1 MLIFIDESGD
11 PGFKFS
17 KGSSEYFVMALVA
30 FKEVEDSLKVADA
43 INELSGGLRSFTE
56 FKFSKS
62 RPEIRD
68 LFFEAIS
75 PFQFSIRAI
84 VIRKEEL
91 YSQNLR
97 TSKENFYSFFVKSM
111 LKFDNGLLQ
120 NAKVII
126 DGSGDR
132 IFKKELAG
140 YLRREIRKGAIKT
153 VAFSDSKNDRLIQ
166 LADMCVGAIARSYTS
181 NKKDAARWRIMIN
194 DKIEDVWNFK

>member
-17 KGSSEYFVMALVA
+17 KGSSKFFVMALVA
-30 FKEVEDSLKVADA
+30 FKEVEQSLKVAKA
-43 INELSGGLRSFTE
+43 IDELSGGLRSFTE

-68 LFFEAIS
+68 KFFETIS

-84 VIRKEEL
+84 AIRKENL
-91 YSQNLR
+91 YSRNLR
-97 TSKENFYSFFVKSM
+97 TDKEKFYSFFVKSM
-111 LKFDNGLLQ
+111 LKFDNGMLQ
-120 NAKVII
+120 NAKVVI

-132 IFKKELAG
+132 VFKKELAG
-140 YLRREIRKGAIKT
+140 YLRRQTRKGAIKT

-166 LADMCVGAIARSYTS
+166 MADMCVGAIARSYTS
-181 NKKDAARWRIMIN
+181 EKTDATRWLNMIES
-194 DKIEDVWNFK
+194 KIENIWNFR

>member
-17 KGSSEYFVMALVA
+17 KGSSQYFAMALVA
-30 FKEVEDSLKVADA
+30 FKDVEQSLVTAQA
-43 INELSGGLRSFTE
+43 IDELANGLRSFTE

-68 LFFEAIS
+68 KFFEAVN

-84 VIRKEEL
+84 VIRKEEV

-97 TSKENFYSFFVKSM
+97 TNKENFYNFFVKSM

-120 NAKVII
+120 NAKVVI

-132 IFKKELAG
+132 AFKKELAS
-140 YLRREIRKGAIKT
+140 YLRNKTRQGAIRKI
-153 VAFSDSKNDRLIQ
+153 AFSDSKNDRLIQ

-181 NKKDAARWRIMIN
+181 NSQDSERWQKMLKN
-194 DKIEDVWNFK
+194 KIDNIWDFK